1 MVKNNADSKLT
12 TIELPDMPNHEKGS
26 LKKRLLVE
34 GTGDATAEL
43 GQELTLNYRCTY
55 QDGTLIDSSYDRGR
69 PLTVVLGDGKLI
81 QGLEYGLQT
90 MKRGEKA
97 FFKIRPCLAFSNK
110 TKSVDLPENRT
121 LLFEIE
127 LIDWKPV
134 DLSPEYDGSVIKT
147 QLQKGEDAFVTPKA
161 GRQITVRLVGRY
173 VLREERKEAEQ
184 TEAKKDEEKKDDAK
198 KENCHQS
205 EELKEVKKSA
215 GHEAEEQQEEFD
227 SRTVTFTLQE
237 NGKENDICPAVELCI
252 LSMKRNEVASVR
264 VKRGKYAFDE
274 MPGRFADRLP
284 AVYEAIIYEIGLVA
298 FELEKD
304 VWEMDLDERFE
315 EAIKSKQKGTEFY
328 NQNKFDAAARH
339 YQRIVNYIG
348 PDERHDFKEKNAE
361 KNELLKVAYLNLAQA
376 NLSMSKGLEAIH
388 AAEMAI
394 KLDANSVKGY
404 YRKAMGHFKVND
416 FEKAIEDFDR
426 VLKMEPNNGAAKKQK
441 LLCKQE
447 LQKVAQKEKKI
458 FQGMCSSLNY
468 FI

>member
-1 MVKNNADSKLT
+1 MVKNYSDSKLAT
-12 TIELPDMPNHEKGS
+12 VELPDVPNHEKGS
-26 LKKRLLVE
+26 LKKKLLVE
-34 GTGDATAEL
+34 GVGDATAEP

-97 FFKIRPCLAFSNK
+97 FFKIRPCLAYSNK
-110 TKSVDLPENRT
+110 EKSVDLPENRT

-134 DLSPEYDGSVIKT
+134 DLSPEYDGSVVKT

-161 GRQITVRLVGRY
+161 GRQITVQLVGKY
-173 VLREERKEAEQ
+173 VVRATQANDNQ
-184 TEAKKDEEKKDDAK
+184 TTADAGETQVKSENVKSDETIT
-198 KENCHQS
+198 
-205 EELKEVKKSA
+205 
-215 GHEAEEQQEEFD
+215 EFD
-227 SRTVTFTLQE
+227 NRTVTFTLAE
-237 NGKENDICPAVELCI
+237 NGKENDVCPAIELCI
-252 LSMKRNEVASVR
+252 LSMKRNERAMVR
-264 VKRGKYAFDE
+264 VKRGKYAFE
-274 MPGRFADRLP
+274 SETPERFKPQLP
-284 AVYEAIIYEIGLVA
+284 ADYDELIYEVGLIS

-328 NQNKFDAAARH
+328 NQCKFDAAARH

-348 PDERHDFKEKNAE
+348 PDERHDFKEKNDE
-361 KNELLKVAYLNLAQA
+361 KNALLKVAYLNLAQA
-376 NLSMSKGLEAIH
+376 NLSMNKGLEAIH

-394 KLDANSVKGY
+394 MLDPNSVKGY

-416 FEKAIEDFDR
+416 FDKAIEDFDR
-426 VLKMEPNNGAAKKQK
+426 VLKMEPNNGATKKQK
-441 LLCKQE
+441 LLCTQE
-447 LQKVAQKEKKI
+447 LKKVAQKEKKI
-458 FQGMCSSLNY
+458 FQGNFVDFNRLL
-468 FI
+468 FHF